1 MKASELDPDLFPP
14 KEVVKAF
21 EKVGQEYERTCHDR
35 AYQEWFYPLV
45 SAEPVKDQQIKKLIP
60 QLYRTKDADGKEW
73 LFYNV
78 DLSGNDW
85 KGNRKDFS
93 YVEGVIESM
102 PVFNYEIEPSTNK
115 IIAGTT
121 QVLEVVKKYT
131 IPFTKA
137 KVDELSKYFRNPV
150 SCVIIAPDNR
160 RYSVS
165 LEQFKSLSYQ
175 ELIDLV
181 TGYTEFIKDYQKN
194 RRASKVYT

>member
-1 MKASELDPDLFPP
+1 MKASELDPNLFPP
-14 KEVVKAF
+14 QDVVKAF
-21 EKVGQEYERTCHDR
+21 EMVGQEYERTCHDR
-35 AYQEWFYPLV
+35 AYQEWWYPLV
-45 SAEPVKDQQIKKLIP
+45 SAEPVKDQQIKKLIT

-93 YVEGVIESM
+93 YVEGLVEGM

-150 SCVIIAPDNR
+150 SCVVIAPDNR

-165 LEQFKSLSYQ
+165 LEQFKSLSYS
-175 ELIDLV
+175 ELIDMV
-181 TGYTEFIKDYQKN
+181 TGYADFMKN
-194 RRASKVYT
+194 RRGSKVYT

>member
-1 MKASELDPDLFPP
+1 MKASELDANLFPP
-14 KEVVKAF
+14 QEVVKVY

-35 AYQEWFYPLV
+35 AYQEWWYPLV
-45 SAEPVKDQQIKKLIP
+45 TAEPVKDQQIKKLIS
-60 QLYRTKDADGKEW
+60 QLYRIKDPDGKEW

-93 YVEGVIESM
+93 YLEGITDGM
-102 PVFNYEIEPSTNK
+102 PVFNYERDPSTDK
-115 IIAGTT
+115 VLPGTT
-121 QVLEVVKKYT
+121 QVLEVTKKYT
-131 IPFTKA
+131 IPFKNE
-137 KVDELSKYFRNPV
+137 KVDELSKYFRNPIA
-150 SCVIIAPDNR
+150 CVVVAGDGR

-175 ELIDLV
+175 ELIDIV
-181 TGYTEFIKDYQKN
+181 TGYADYMKDYMKN